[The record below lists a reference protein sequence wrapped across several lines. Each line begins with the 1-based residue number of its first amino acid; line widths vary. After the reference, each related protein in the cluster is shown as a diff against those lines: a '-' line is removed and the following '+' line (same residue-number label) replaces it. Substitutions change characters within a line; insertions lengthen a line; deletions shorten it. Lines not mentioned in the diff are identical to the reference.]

1 MGNKW
6 ENIAINNCWIS
17 ARGAIELHPFGTSA
31 KQSAACVPKTCNFI
45 VPQAL
50 IQQFYYLYFILSL
63 NSRAIFDI
71 SAERSEAYLLK
82 GCIKNCSIIKLY
94 NKVLSI
100 KIF

>member
-50 IQQFYYLYFILSL
+50 IQQLYYLYFIFLLSY
-63 NSRAIFDI
+63 RAIFYTSD
-71 SAERSEAYLLK
+71 EQSETHVQK
-82 GCIKNCSIIKLY
+82 ECIKIAL
-94 NKVLSI
+94 
-100 KIF
+100 